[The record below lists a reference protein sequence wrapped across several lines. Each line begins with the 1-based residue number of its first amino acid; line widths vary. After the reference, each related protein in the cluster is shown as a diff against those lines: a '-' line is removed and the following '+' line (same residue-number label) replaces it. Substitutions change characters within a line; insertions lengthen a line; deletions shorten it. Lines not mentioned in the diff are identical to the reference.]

1 MKFPK
6 LKPDSDAML
15 HFDLLRFIAA
25 LAIVFHHSHG
35 FFYNAADRKILND
48 QTHGLGLFVDLFFLI
63 SGYVISYTYYQRV
76 NNFSKAC
83 KFFQRRIGRLVPLH
97 WAMLAISTIIVAI
110 ASLFGPMA
118 TPPDLSTSCIIKTTL
133 LLQAIYPCS
142 GSPPNPV
149 SWSISTEM
157 LLYTL
162 FPMFIA
168 IANKYKN
175 IFLSISILSAIY
187 TIVYAYN
194 LSPHDWTDS
203 YAPLRALPSFMF
215 GMSLFII
222 RDKLP
227 TFFAVSK
234 LMWISLILLMFS
246 MIIGLSS
253 GILLIIIYIIGLS
266 GVMAD
271 KIKSPQ
277 LVHKLSGLGQLTYSI
292 YMIHYI
298 VIIVL
303 INAISDKILKLNGFY
318 MFISIFLSYGIILIL
333 SYISYFYFENPL
345 RRWVDGLNLSYFDS
359 RLKR

>member
-1 MKFPK
+1 MKFPR
-6 LKPDSDAML
+6 LKPESDAML

-35 FFYNAADRKILND
+35 FFYSATDRKILNE

-63 SGYVISYTYYQRV
+63 SGYVISYTYHQRV
-76 NNFSKAC
+76 NNFPKVF
-83 KFFQRRIGRLVPLH
+83 KFFKRRIGRLVPLH
-97 WAMLAISTIIVAI
+97 WAMLAISTMTVAV
-110 ASLFGPMA
+110 ASHFGPMA
-118 TPPDLSTSCIIKTTL
+118 TPPDISTSCIIKTTL

-157 LLYTL
+157 LLYIL
-162 FPMFIA
+162 FPIIIA
-168 IANKYKN
+168 LANKYKN
-175 IFLSISILSAIY
+175 VFLSISTFLVIY
-187 TIVYAYN
+187 TIIYAYN
-194 LSPHDWTDS
+194 LSVRDWTDS
-203 YAPLRALPSFMF
+203 YAPIRALPSFMF
-215 GMSLFII
+215 GMSLFIM

-227 TFFAVSK
+227 SFFAASK
-234 LMWISLILLMFS
+234 LMWISLILLIFS
-246 MIIGLSS
+246 MILGFSS
-253 GILLIIIYIIGLS
+253 GILLMLTYFIGLS

-318 MFISIFLSYGIILIL
+318 MFISIFLSYGIILML